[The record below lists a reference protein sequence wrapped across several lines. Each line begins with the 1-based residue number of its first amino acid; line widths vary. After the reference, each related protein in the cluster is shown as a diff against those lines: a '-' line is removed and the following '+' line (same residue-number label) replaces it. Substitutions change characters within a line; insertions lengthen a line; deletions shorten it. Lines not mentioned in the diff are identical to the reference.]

1 MKVTTLSGDEIL
13 SEYDFD
19 YSKAKN
25 NRFAKEYHVS
35 VTLDSDVANV
45 FKTSESVNK
54 VLRAILTAIP
64 TQTDNPK
71 NPALQD
77 APVDP
82 NPQNL

>member
-71 NPALQD
+71 NPAQQD